1 MDRKEEEAAQHNVLK
16 TQVSIG
22 CKMRKIKEMNAD
34 VYMEWLRVNRPDK
47 GRKIKREEM
56 ERKHND
62 EKKRTN
68 KKESEVRSGL
78 S

>member
-1 MDRKEEEAAQHNVLK
+1 
-16 TQVSIG
+16 
-22 CKMRKIKEMNAD
+22 MRKIKEMNSD

-47 GRKIKREEM
+47 WRKIKREEM

-62 EKKRTN
+62 EKKRIN
-68 KKESEVRSGL
+68 KKEGEVRSGL

>member
-1 MDRKEEEAAQHNVLK
+1 
-16 TQVSIG
+16 
-22 CKMRKIKEMNAD
+22 MRKIKEMNAD

-47 GRKIKREEM
+47 WRKIKREEM